1 MSKIGKLER
10 RYLFRN
16 HHIGY
21 PLYFLILILHCE
33 IQRVSSQRLVQHQ
46 VEQFANSS
54 VRGTGINPNPR
65 WMMHIYVSKLQ
76 YRTRWRTE
84 SQKVFVC
91 KFTRTQALFQTFP
104 GLSEMRRFDF
114 LYPADPSCVNMITYI
129 YIYTYVYIYIY
140 IRVYNEI
147 CMHMY
152 HVY

>member
-54 VRGTGINPNPR
+54 VRGTGTTQTLVEWCTSMYPNYSIGLVDEQNPR
-65 WMMHIYVSKLQ
+65 RYLCASLQ
-76 YRTRWRTE
+76 EHRPCF
-84 SQKVFVC
+84 K
-91 KFTRTQALFQTFP
+91 LFQVWVKCADLIFYTQ
-104 GLSEMRRFDF
+104 LI
-114 LYPADPSCVNMITYI
+114 PAVWIWLHI
-129 YIYTYVYIYIY
+129 YIYVRIYIY
-140 IRVYNEI
+140 VCIMRFACI
-147 CMHMY
+147 CIMCTKQ
-152 HVY
+152 